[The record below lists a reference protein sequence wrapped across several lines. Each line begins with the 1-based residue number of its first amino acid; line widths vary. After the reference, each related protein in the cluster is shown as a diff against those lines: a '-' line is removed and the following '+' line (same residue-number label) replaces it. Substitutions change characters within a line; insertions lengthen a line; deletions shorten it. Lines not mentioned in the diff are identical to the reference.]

1 MTQPLTL
8 IIAVV
13 SIVAWIVL
21 IFVRQVPSGL
31 PNGLYAIGIL
41 LLVRWIAL
49 RERAAGEAAG
59 DRAAGRQVG
68 R

>member
-1 MTQPLTL
+1 MTPTL
-8 IIAVV
+8 SLVIAIV
-13 SIVAWIVL
+13 SLAAWIVL

-31 PNGLYAIGIL
+31 PNGLYAAGIL

-49 RERAAGEAAG
+49 RAPR
-59 DRAAGRQVG
+59 RQDA